1 MRMTDGAYSRRKEK
15 GRKKDVEKEKRK
27 RQSRPDPRIAKGEF
41 SKKRS
46 TSYKHE
52 LTKETLFSPLK
63 KKFCKAK
70 VNRDK
75 GREFVKGTDW

>member
-1 MRMTDGAYSRRKEK
+1 MNEDDRRRIFKAK
-15 GRKKDVEKEKRK
+15 RKRPKKRRRERK
-27 RQSRPDPRIAKGEF
+27 RQSRPDPRNAKGEF